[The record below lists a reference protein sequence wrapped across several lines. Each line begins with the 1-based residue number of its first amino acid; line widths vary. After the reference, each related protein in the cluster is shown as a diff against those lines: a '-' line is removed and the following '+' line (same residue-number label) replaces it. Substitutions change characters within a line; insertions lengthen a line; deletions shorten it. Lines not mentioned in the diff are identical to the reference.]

1 MFKDKHFYHQHIRK
15 AIIAFGTLFNQI
27 QVKRTDSDGNVV
39 QSLFVP
45 LSYAP
50 KQKFID
56 RISEVPDLGTDRT
69 AFAITLPRMG
79 FEITNLTYDAAR
91 KLAVTQTI
99 RNADAA
105 SSSGVRHSFVSTPYN
120 LGISLSVFAKNQD
133 DALQIVEQIFPFFNP
148 DFNVTI
154 NEIPELGVK
163 RDLQIILDSV
173 NYDDQWE
180 GGFDKRLSVIW
191 DFNFTVKIN
200 FYGNVQDSV
209 LIKKTIQN
217 IYLDTALLNGVPTN
231 NVVGKRIT
239 TYVDPFNALPTDA
252 YNFITEFDD
261 IYTEDL

>member
-27 QVKRTDSDGNVV
+27 QVRRTDKDGNVV

-56 RISEVPDLGTDRT
+56 RISEVPDVGTDRT
-69 AFAITLPRMG
+69 PFAITLPRMG
-79 FEITNLTYDAAR
+79 FEITNITYDATR
-91 KLAVTQTI
+91 KLTVTQTV
-99 RNADAA
+99 RNPDTS

-163 RDLQIILDSV
+163 RDLQIILDNV

-180 GGFDKRLSVIW
+180 GSFDKRLSVIW

-200 FYGNVQDSV
+200 FYGYVQDSA

-217 IYLDTALLNGVPTN
+217 IYLDNGLFNGVPTN
-231 NVVGKRIT
+231 SVVGRKIT
-239 TYVDPFNALPTDA
+239 TYVDPLNALPTDA